1 MPKKTSSSRRGPLS
15 AHVARS
21 SNRREF
27 FTQSTVAVGST
38 VALGGSAAVAAGETI
53 LAGGV
58 GAIPACHASGS
69 DTLRIGLIGCG
80 ARGRGAAI
88 EAIQA
93 SLPGSVGAAV
103 GRVELVAMADV
114 FANHLQTAYRA
125 INGRH
130 RDHVNV
136 GGRRFVGIDGWK
148 GVLAAD
154 VDMVLL
160 ATPPAF
166 RPLHFAAAVDA
177 GKHVF
182 MESPLA
188 TDMPGV
194 RRVMAT
200 GKIAEE
206 KGLAVSVGLQRRHE
220 ARLRECVDRLHDGV
234 IGKLLEAR
242 TVCSSA
248 LLRRLPCNQSSDRLE
263 EQLRRWQDHDWA
275 SGGFTDERHLHCL
288 DAIHW
293 VTGQTPVA
301 AKVVESAA
309 SDCAGD
315 AGGEEFGEVTEKLTE
330 AKSTRAIELDQENG
344 FRIVTELHAGRG
356 SDRGKGELVIG
367 AKGVCDLTRSIIRD
381 HRGKVIWQ
389 SEAKEIAGKGWQR
402 QFNELIAGLRNGH
415 TMRNHSLG
423 VACTTTAILERTAL
437 QTDRNVDV
445 RDLMVCDQSY
455 AHPQCTL

>member
-1 MPKKTSSSRRGPLS
+1 MS

-58 GAIPACHASGS
+58 AAIPTCHAAGS

-93 SLPGSVGAAV
+93 SLPGAVGASA
-103 GRVELVAMADV
+103 GRVELVAMADI
-114 FANHLQTAYRA
+114 FANQLQTAYRA

-130 RDHVNV
+130 REHVNV

-188 TDMPGV
+188 TDMPGIH
-194 RRVMAT
+194 RITEA

-220 ARLRECVDRLHDGV
+220 VRMRECVDRLHDGV
-234 IGKLLEAR
+234 IGEILEAR
-242 TVCSSA
+242 TACSSA
-248 LLRRLPCNQSSDRLE
+248 FLSRIPRDPSSDRFE

-293 VTGQTPVA
+293 VAGQAPVA
-301 AKVVESAA
+301 AKTVESIA
-309 SDCAGD
+309 SACTGVSEGEKHCEVAETLTD
-315 AGGEEFGEVTEKLTE
+315 AKL
-330 AKSTRAIELDQENG
+330 TRAIELTHRNG
-344 FRIVTELHAGRG
+344 FRILTQLHAGRG
-356 SDRGKGELVIG
+356 RDRGPGELVIG
-367 AKGVCDLTRSIIRD
+367 EKGVCDLNRSIIRN
-381 HRGKVIWQ
+381 HRGKVVWQ

-415 TMRNHSLG
+415 MLRNHPLG
-423 VACTTTAILERTAL
+423 IACTTTAILERTAL
-437 QTDRNVDV
+437 QTERNVDV

-455 AHPQCTL
+455 AHPPCTL